1 MDVLITRVS
10 LRQIEALF
18 LEENSTCGLLM
29 GHQRGPRI
37 IIESIFP
44 LPGVMGF
51 TLDKLF
57 QLTRVFGPDFIGFFT
72 TKSGEM
78 PSKQIL
84 SPFAA
89 GMLFSRLDQENSEM
103 DFYQI
108 EYNGKFYLKKLD
120 FFHEEPI

>member
-1 MDVLITRVS
+1 MDVLITRAS

-44 LPGVMGF
+44 LPGVMDF

-57 QLTRVFGPDFIGFFT
+57 QLTRIFGPDFIGFFT
-72 TKSGEM
+72 TESGKM
-78 PSKQIL
+78 PSNQIL

-89 GMLFSRLDQENSEM
+89 GMLFSRLNPKNTEM

-108 EYNGKFYLKKLD
+108 DYNGKFYLKKLD
-120 FFHEEPI
+120 FFYEEPT